1 MIPIDNFSA
10 RANSSTIT
18 WLLRSAVLAHQNV
31 LRVWGGGAY
40 ETDEFYDVR
49 YRIESVAKLDK
60 LIDLFPRECSA
71 LRRDRHP
78 SVVRKCHGLWCL
90 SDRTQTYS

>member
-1 MIPIDNFSA
+1 MIPIDNFAS

-40 ETDEFYDVR
+40 ETDEFYDVGR
-49 YRIESVAKLDK
+49 VQWLCNEITL
-60 LIDLFPRECSA
+60 
-71 LRRDRHP
+71 H
-78 SVVRKCHGLWCL
+78 
-90 SDRTQTYS
+90 